1 MTASGRRDPSSRTL
15 PTSGR
20 TVAAIGLG
28 AIAAALFGIAA
39 VAAGPAVAVLHPAVA
54 TPAVASTHE
63 EPNEMVESGNS
74 NGSVQQEAEPKPE
87 KNRWS
92 KIWGWI
98 LIVAYALGI
107 LSAIDAIMSTRT
119 EPGAIAWSISLVTA
133 PVVAVPAYWVLG
145 RSKFE
150 GYVEA
155 FEDKQEDFEVLIV
168 HARKEQ
174 DPVTVEFETRTP
186 GFDALRG
193 LANMRLL
200 RGNGAELLI
209 DGEETFDSILEGIAA
224 AEDYVLVQFF
234 IVHDDDLGRRLKNA
248 MIERA
253 RAGVMVA
260 FLYDELGSTIGRGYR
275 RDLREA
281 GVKVSAFN
289 TTKGWQNKFQLNF
302 RNHRKIVVV
311 DGRTTWIGGH
321 NVGDEYLGHDPD
333 MSPWRDTHVRLDG
346 PIAIQAQGVFAMDW
360 FWAQR
365 ELLELDWKPDP
376 APDGSDMPGIVVAT
390 GPADPLETAGM
401 FFVHALNSAR
411 DRIWITAPY
420 FVPDESIVKAL
431 MLASLRGVD
440 IRILVP
446 GIVDKWLADRAMY
459 HYMELLADS
468 NVKFYMHRPGF
479 LHQKVMVV
487 DEAIASIGTHNFDN
501 RSFRLNFEISAVLYD
516 EAFTTEV
523 AEMLERDMA
532 TSELLDPT
540 TFKDRSWFWRFSVN
554 FARLWAPVL

>member
-1 MTASGRRDPSSRTL
+1 MTAPGRRDPVRRAR
-15 PTSGR
+15 PTIR
-20 TVAAIGLG
+20 RMVVATGLG
-28 AIAAALFGIAA
+28 AITAALVWISPAAAFSSAA
-39 VAAGPAVAVLHPAVA
+39 LAHPAAA
-54 TPAVASTHE
+54 TPAAASIHE
-63 EPNEMVESGNS
+63 EPHEMAETGNS
-74 NGSVQQEAEPKPE
+74 NGSVQEEAEAKRE
-87 KNRWS
+87 KSRWR
-92 KIWGWI
+92 KIWGWV
-98 LIVAYALGI
+98 LLVAYALGI
-107 LSAIDAIMSTRT
+107 ISAIDAIMSTRT
-119 EPGAIAWSISLVTA
+119 EPGAIAWAISLVTA

-150 GYVEA
+150 GYVESM
-155 FEDKQEDFEVLIV
+155 EDNQEDFEALVA
-168 HARKEQ
+168 HARTEM
-174 DPVTVEFETRTP
+174 DPFTVEFETPTP
-186 GFDALRG
+186 GFDALKS
-193 LANMRLL
+193 LANMRLTG
-200 RGNGAELLI
+200 GNGAELLI
-209 DGEETFDSILEGIAA
+209 DGQQTFDSILEGIAEA
-224 AEDYVLVQFF
+224 KEYVLVQFF
-234 IVHDDDLGRRLKNA
+234 IVHDDDLGRRLKDA

-260 FLYDELGSTIGRGYR
+260 FLYDELGSNFGKGYR
-275 RDLREA
+275 NDLREA

-289 TTKGWQNKFQLNF
+289 TTQGWRNKFQLNF

-346 PIAIQAQGVFAMDW
+346 PIAVQAQAVFAMDW
-360 FWAQR
+360 YWAQR
-365 ELLELDWKPDP
+365 EFLELDW
-376 APDGSDMPGIVVAT
+376 APDLAPDDSDMTGIVVAT

-420 FVPDESIVKAL
+420 FVPDEAIVKAL

-440 IRILVP
+440 VRILVP

-479 LHQKVMVV
+479 LHQKVMIV
-487 DEAIASIGTHNFDN
+487 DDAIASIGTHNFDN

-516 EAFTTEV
+516 EAFTAEV

-540 TFKDRSWFWRFSVN
+540 TFKDRSWLWRFSVN